1 MFLMYKYCKYIRNKV
16 NFTITGLR
24 YCNEGINDNK
34 EEIIKWLD
42 LCKMTEFLT

>member
-24 YCNEGINDNK
+24 YCNKFTGTNIIECVYVV
-34 EEIIKWLD
+34 EIEMKLS
-42 LCKMTEFLT
+42 LK